1 MPDNNSEPVQE
12 AESIAQI
19 PDAPVNEPVVQSKQ
33 SAEIPLENKPPKKWA
48 GKYDTPE
55 ALESAYSEA
64 QKLISSRQKIENITD
79 LGERVGM
86 DMSEAVNTFMADGKL
101 NIAQL
106 ESFEK
111 AGIGKELAQRFVE
124 GEASRIQV
132 MQHEVE
138 RVKTEVENIA
148 GGRSQLETVLNW
160 AASTMTKA
168 EIESFNTK
176 LNDSKSA
183 ISAAREI
190 TFLHQKAVGS
200 GNARPLVQ
208 GMTPPS
214 EAQGFTSVNDVVK
227 AMSMVRKQGYVDE
240 STRRRLAN
248 TPKKFMQGM
257 N

>member
-1 MPDNNSEPVQE
+1 MQDNNSEPVQE

-33 SAEIPLENKPPKKWA
+33 SAEIPLENKQAKKWA

-55 ALESAYSEA
+55 ALESAYGEA

-106 ESFEK
+106 LS
-111 AGIGKELAQRFVE
+111 ELAQRFVE

-214 EAQGFTSVNDVVK
+214 EAQGFTSVNDVVR